1 MERPRLTVLD
11 SPLLSIVIPA
21 FNEAS
26 RITATLERV
35 TAYLRERA
43 ISAEVLVID
52 DGSVDDTVDLAEAF
66 AGSSPPV
73 RTIWLAHRGKGAA
86 VKAGMLLA
94 KGEYRFLCDA
104 DLSMPIEQIE
114 RFLDRIDR
122 FDIVIG
128 SREAA
133 GARRLDEPAF
143 RYVASRG
150 FNLLV
155 RAIGGVRSF
164 ADTQC
169 GFKMFRR
176 EAAEDL
182 FGRQRIDGFGFDIEI
197 LYIAQRSGMT
207 VEEIG
212 IDWRH
217 DRGSKVRPVR
227 DSLRTLS
234 EVLRVRANHLLGRY
248 HFSGSKAARSTESEE

>member
-1 MERPRLTVLD
+1 MERPRLSAVD

-43 ISAEVLVID
+43 ISAEVLVVD

-133 GARRLDEPAF
+133 GARRLDEPASDMW
-143 RYVASRG
+143 RAGGSISSSAPSAACAASPTPSVGSRCS
-150 FNLLV
+150 
-155 RAIGGVRSF
+155 GVRL
-164 ADTQC
+164 
-169 GFKMFRR
+169 RR
-176 EAAEDL
+176 TCL
-182 FGRQRIDGFGFDIEI
+182 DGNEST
-197 LYIAQRSGMT
+197 ASAST
-207 VEEIG
+207 
-212 IDWRH
+212 
-217 DRGSKVRPVR
+217 SK
-227 DSLRTLS
+227 SCT
-234 EVLRVRANHLLGRY
+234 
-248 HFSGSKAARSTESEE
+248 

>member
-1 MERPRLTVLD
+1 MEHLRLSAVD

-35 TAYLRERA
+35 TAYLRERG
-43 ISAEVLVID
+43 ISAEVLVAD
-52 DGSVDDTVDLAEAF
+52 DGSTDDTAALAEAF
-66 AGSSPPV
+66 AASTPPV
-73 RTIWLAHRGKGAA
+73 RTVSLPHRGKGSA
-86 VKAGMLLA
+86 VKAGMLHA
-94 KGEYRFLCDA
+94 EGDYRFLCDA
-104 DLSMPIEQIE
+104 DLSMPIEEID

-122 FDIVIG
+122 FDVIIG

-133 GARRLDEPAF
+133 GASRLEEPAF

-150 FNLLV
+150 FNFLV
-155 RAIGGVRSF
+155 RAVGGVRTF

-176 EAAEDL
+176 EAAEHL
-182 FGRQRIDGFGFDIEI
+182 FPQQRIDGFGFDIEL
-197 LYIAQRSGMT
+197 LYIAHRSGMK
-207 VEEIG
+207 VDELG
-212 IDWRH
+212 IEWRH

-227 DSLRTLS
+227 DSLRTLG
-234 EVLRVRANHLLGRY
+234 EVLRVRSNHVLRRYDFSALSTAGSTGRE
-248 HFSGSKAARSTESEE
+248 G

>member
-1 MERPRLTVLD
+1 MD
-11 SPLLSIVIPA
+11 SPQLSIVIPA

-26 RITATLERV
+26 RITGTLERV
-35 TAYLRERA
+35 TGYLRERE
-43 ISAEVLVID
+43 ISAEVVVAD
-52 DGSVDDTVDLAEAF
+52 DGSDDDTAALAEAF

-73 RTIWLAHRGKGAA
+73 RTLSLPHRGKGGA
-86 VKAGMLLA
+86 VKEGMLQA
-94 KGEYRFLCDA
+94 KGDYRFLCDA
-104 DLSMPIEQIE
+104 DLSMPIEEIG
-114 RFLDRIDR
+114 RFLERIER

-143 RYVASRG
+143 RYIASRG

-155 RAIGGVRSF
+155 RVLGGVRSF

-176 EAAEDL
+176 EAAEAL
-182 FGRQRIDGFGFDIEI
+182 FPQQRTEGFGFDIEL

-207 VEEIG
+207 VEELG
-212 IDWRH
+212 IEWRH

-227 DSLRTLS
+227 DSLRTLG
-234 EVLRVRANHLLGRY
+234 EVLCVRANHALGRY
-248 HFSGSKAARSTESEE
+248 DFGAPRAGEGEG

>member
-1 MERPRLTVLD
+1 MD
-11 SPLLSIVIPA
+11 SPQLSIVIPA

-26 RITATLERV
+26 RIGGTLERV
-35 TAYLRERA
+35 TGYLRERG
-43 ISAEVLVID
+43 ISAEVVVAD
-52 DGSVDDTVDLAEAF
+52 DGSDDETAALAEAF

-73 RTIWLAHRGKGAA
+73 RTLSLPHRGKGGA
-86 VKAGMLLA
+86 VKEGMLQA
-94 KGEYRFLCDA
+94 KGDYRFLCDA
-104 DLSMPIEQIE
+104 DLSMPIEEIE

-150 FNLLV
+150 FNGLV
-155 RAIGGVRSF
+155 RSVGGVRSF

-176 EAAEDL
+176 EAVEFL
-182 FGRQRIDGFGFDIEI
+182 FPQQRTEGFGFDIEL
-197 LYIAQRSGMT
+197 LYIALRSGMT
-207 VEEIG
+207 VEELG
-212 IDWRH
+212 IEWRH
-217 DRGSKVRPVR
+217 DRGSKVQPVR
-227 DSLRTLS
+227 DSLRTLG
-234 EVLRVRANHLLGRY
+234 EVLCVRANHVLGRY
-248 HFSGSKAARSTESEE
+248 DFGAPSTRKGEG